1 MDRRTA
7 EGIAPDN
14 QLCYHIS
21 PLNTREHIY
30 RTKPAGKIEK
40 YIQACRADGN
50 QASGET
56 I

>member
-7 EGIAPDN
+7 ESIAPDS

-21 PLNTREHIY
+21 PLNTGEKIY
-30 RTKPAGKIEK
+30 LTKPAGKIEK
-40 YIQACRADGN
+40 YIQTFRADGN
-50 QASGET
+50 QTSGEK

>member
-7 EGIAPDN
+7 ESIAPDN
-14 QLCYHIS
+14 HSCYHIL
-21 PLNTREHIY
+21 PLNTGENIY
-30 RTKPAGKIEK
+30 LTKPAGKIEK

-50 QASGET
+50 QASGEK